1 MLNSF
6 SALPFLIPPPRLTS
20 LAHKPLLH
28 LLTMQGK
35 KKYIYIYKRTLGHF
49 VAQKLASLRF
59 KEMENGLRAKTA
71 LWF

>member
-28 LLTMQGK
+28 LLTMQEK
-35 KKYIYIYKRTLGHF
+35 KKNIYIYKRTLGHF